1 MWWFTLEDPYKLLEK
16 WISAESYL
24 VVGRGVTRVDAWD
37 KALGRAMFTEDYY
50 VDYLLANALFIK
62 QVLSPLP
69 HARIKRI
76 DASRAL
82 SISGVHGVF
91 TASSIPGENQVGYAI
106 PDQPLIAEG
115 KVRYAG
121 ELVALV
127 AASDFDKAIRG
138 AEEVVVDYEPLP
150 ALLDPLEAM
159 ERRDVLVHEER
170 GSNIAFQT
178 RVRKGNVEEGF
189 SKAHVVV
196 ENEYRLHHQ
205 EHAYLETEAA
215 LAIPESEGRITVI
228 GALQYPHLG
237 QKIVSRVLGVPMS
250 KVKIVAPYIGGGFGG
265 KDDEGPLTCAK
276 AALVAYLTGR
286 PAFILYS
293 REDSIRVHPKREAAV
308 IRYKSGVDAGGK
320 LTAIEV
326 TIIHDTGAYAN
337 RGPFILWRATMHASG
352 PYEVPNAKV
361 DGYAVYTNK
370 VYQGSFRGFGNLS
383 IQFAVERQMDLL
395 AEKLGLDPVE
405 FRLRNILREG
415 SYTLTSQLLD
425 HSVGVGEALKR
436 VAEKA
441 DWWRKRREIE
451 EFNKSSE
458 RFKRGIG
465 VAVAWHGIS
474 TSRAVPDWSN
484 AYVKVELDGS
494 VTVYTG
500 IVEMGQGSPTSSHV
514 QIVSEILGVPVD
526 KVKVVFATTEAPDS
540 GATHASRGTGI
551 GGLGVL
557 VAAAKIRERLAS
569 LAGRVLGVDPG
580 ELEFRDGRVYSRR
593 DPSKSIS
600 WRDLV
605 REAYARGVEVS
616 ATGYYYLPKG
626 RFDESTGQGFA
637 YPAYSYIVL
646 VTEVEVDTRTGLV
659 RVLRVYPGL
668 ASGKIINPKQVEGQ
682 IEGAIAQ
689 AAGYTLM
696 EYLYFDEYGR
706 VLNANFTDYVIPTAK
721 DIPEIEK
728 PVYVEDKF
736 RHGAFGAKGVGEMA
750 LIPGPASIANAVAHA
765 LGVNIT
771 STPLTPWRL
780 LEYIKRSPRG

>member
-1 MWWFTLEDPYKLLEK
+1 MEDPYRLVEK
-16 WISAESYL
+16 WFSAKSYL
-24 VVGRGVTRVDAWD
+24 VVGKSIKRVDALD
-37 KALGRAMFTEDYY
+37 KALGKALFTEDYFIDY
-50 VDYLLANALFIK
+50 VLGNALFIK
-62 QVLSPLP
+62 QVLSTEP

-82 SISGVHGVF
+82 SINGIAGVF
-91 TASSIPGENQVGYAI
+91 TARDIPGENQVGYAI

-115 KVRYAG
+115 KVRYVG

-127 AASDFDKAIRG
+127 AANDPDKAIMG
-138 AEEVVVDYEPLP
+138 AEEVVVEYEPLP
-150 ALLDPLEAM
+150 YILDPLEAM
-159 ERRDVLVHEER
+159 RRTDVLIHEER
-170 GSNIAFQT
+170 GSNIAFTT

-189 SKAHVVV
+189 SRAHAVV

-215 LAIPESEGRITVI
+215 LAIPEAEGRITVI

-237 QKIVSRVLGVPMS
+237 QKIVARVLGLPMS

-276 AALVAYLTGR
+276 AALVAYLTR
-286 PAFILYS
+286 KPALIVYS
-293 REDSIRVHPKREAAV
+293 REDSIKVHPKREAAI
-308 IRYKSGVDAGGK
+308 IRYKSGADAEGR
-320 LTAIEV
+320 LTAIDV

-352 PYEVPNAKV
+352 PYVVPNAKV

-395 AEKLGLDPVE
+395 AEKLGMDPVE
-405 FRLRNILREG
+405 FRLKNILREG
-415 SYTLTSQLLD
+415 SYTLTNQLLD
-425 HSVGVGEALKR
+425 HSVGVGDALKL

-441 DWWRKRREIE
+441 DWWRKRREYT
-451 EFNKSSE
+451 EFNKKSP
-458 RFKRGIG
+458 RYKRGIG
-465 VAVAWHGIS
+465 VAIAWHGIS

-484 AYVKVELDGS
+484 AYVKIELDGS

-500 IVEMGQGSPTSSHV
+500 IVEIGQGSPTSSHV
-514 QIVSEILGVPVD
+514 QIVSEVLGVPPD
-526 KVKVVFATTEAPDS
+526 WVKVVFATTDAPDG

-557 VAAAKIRERLAS
+557 VVAAKLRERLAR
-569 LAGRVLGVDPG
+569 LASDMLGADP
-580 ELEFRDGRVYSRR
+580 EEIEFRDGKVYWRK

-600 WRDLV
+600 WRALV
-605 REAYARGVEVS
+605 REAYARGVEMS

-626 RFDESTGQGFA
+626 KFDDRVGQGFA
-637 YPAYSYIVL
+637 YPAYSFLVL
-646 VTEVEVDTRTGLV
+646 ITEAEVDTWTGFV
-659 RVLRVYPGL
+659 RVTRVYPAL
-668 ASGKIINPKQVEGQ
+668 ATGKIINPQQVEGQ
-682 IEGAIAQ
+682 IEGAVSQ
-689 AAGYTLM
+689 AIGYTLM
-696 EYLYFDEYGR
+696 EKLYFGSKGEI
-706 VLNANFTDYVIPTAK
+706 LNPNFTDYVIPTAR
-721 DIPEIEK
+721 DIPVVEK
-728 PVYVEDKF
+728 PIYVEDKF

-750 LIPGPASIANAVAHA
+750 LIPGPASIANAVSHA

-771 STPLTPWRL
+771 ETPLTPWKI
-780 LEYIKRSPRG
+780 LEYLGKLRVGGK

>member
-1 MWWFTLEDPYKLLEK
+1 MEDPYKLLEK
-16 WISAESYL
+16 WMSSESFL
-24 VVGRGVTRVDAWD
+24 VVGRGVYRVDSLD
-37 KALGRAMFTEDYY
+37 KALGKALFTEDYY
-50 VDYLLANALFIK
+50 IDYFLENALFIK

-69 HARIKRI
+69 HARIKSI

-82 SISGVHGVF
+82 SISGVYGVY
-91 TASSIPGENQVGYAI
+91 TARDIPGENQVGYAI
-106 PDQPLIAEG
+106 PDQPLLAQG
-115 KVRYAG
+115 KVRYPG
-121 ELVALV
+121 EVVALV
-127 AASDFDKAIRG
+127 AARDYEKAFKV
-138 AEEVVVDYEPLP
+138 AEEVVVEYEELP
-150 ALLDPLEAM
+150 ALLDPLEAL
-159 ERRDVLVHEER
+159 ERRDVLIHEER

-189 SKAHVVV
+189 SKAQVVV

-228 GALQYPHLG
+228 GGLQYPHLG
-237 QKIVSRVLGVPMS
+237 QKIISRVLGIPMS
-250 KVKIVAPYIGGGFGG
+250 KVKVVAPYIGGGFGG

-276 AALVAYLTGR
+276 AALVAYLTGK

-293 REDSIRVHPKREAAV
+293 REESITIHPKREAAV
-308 IRYKSGVDAGGK
+308 IRYKSGVDENGK
-320 LTAIEV
+320 LTAIDV

-415 SYTLTSQLLD
+415 STTLTSQVLD
-425 HSVGVGEALKR
+425 HSVGVGEALEKT
-436 VAEKA
+436 ALKA

-451 EFNKSSE
+451 EYNKTSE

-526 KVKVVFATTEAPDS
+526 RVKVVFASTDAPDT
-540 GATHASRGTGI
+540 GATHASRGTSI
-551 GGLGVL
+551 GGVGIL
-557 VAAAKIRERLAS
+557 VATAKIRERMAS
-569 LAGRVLGVDPG
+569 LAAKLLGVNPEDI
-580 ELEFRDGRVYSRR
+580 EFRDGRVYSKS
-593 DPSKSIS
+593 DPSKNIS

-626 RFDESTGQGFA
+626 RFDETVGQGFA

-646 VTEVEVDTRTGLV
+646 ITEVEVDTWTGEV
-659 RVLRVYPGL
+659 KVLRVYPGL
-668 ASGKIINPKQVEGQ
+668 AAGKIINPQQVEGQ

-689 AAGYTLM
+689 AVGYTLM
-696 EYLYFDEYGR
+696 EYLYFNEKGW
-706 VLNANFTDYVIPTAK
+706 VVNTNFTDYVVPTAK
-721 DIPEIEK
+721 DMPEIEK
-728 PVYVEDKF
+728 PVYVEDRFK
-736 RHGAFGAKGVGEMA
+736 HGAFGAKGVGEMA
-750 LIPGPASIANAVAHA
+750 LIPGPASIANAIAHA

-771 STPLTPWRL
+771 STPLTPWRI
-780 LEYIKRSPRG
+780 LEYTRTSGRG

>member
-1 MWWFTLEDPYKLLEK
+1 LEDVYKILEK
-16 WISAESYL
+16 WLSAESFI
-24 VVGRGVTRVDAWD
+24 VVGRGVSRVDALD
-37 KALGRAMFTEDYY
+37 KALGRAMFTEDYFVEY
-50 VDYLLANALFIK
+50 FVGNALFIK
-62 QVLSPLP
+62 QVLSPHP
-69 HARIKRI
+69 HAKIKRV
-76 DASRAL
+76 DYSKAL
-82 SISGVHGVF
+82 ATGAYRVV
-91 TASSIPGENQVGYAI
+91 TARDIPGENQVGYAI
-106 PDQPLIAEG
+106 PDQPLLAEG
-115 KVRYAG
+115 KVRYVG
-121 ELVALV
+121 EVVALV
-127 AASDFDKAIRG
+127 ATSDYDKAIEA
-138 AEEVVVDYEPLP
+138 AENVVVDYEPLP
-150 ALLDPLEAM
+150 HILDPLEAM
-159 ERRDVLVHEER
+159 KRTDVLIHEER
-170 GSNIAFQT
+170 GSNIAFTT

-237 QKIVSRVLGVPMS
+237 QKIIARVLGIPMS
-250 KVKIVAPYIGGGFGG
+250 KVKVVAPYIGGGFGG

-276 AALVAYLTGR
+276 AALVAYLTGK

-293 REDSIRVHPKREAAV
+293 REDSIKVHPKREAAI
-308 IRYKSGVDAGGK
+308 IRYKSGADESGK
-320 LTAIEV
+320 LVAIDV

-337 RGPFILWRATMHASG
+337 RAPFILWRATMHASG

-395 AEKLGLDPVE
+395 AEKLSMDPVE
-405 FRLRNILREG
+405 FRLKNLLREG
-415 SYTLTSQLLD
+415 SYTLTNQLLD
-425 HSVGVGEALKR
+425 HSVGVNEALKL

-441 DWWRKRREIE
+441 NWWRKRREYE
-451 EFNKSSE
+451 EFNKKSE

-484 AYVKVELDGS
+484 AYIKVEVDGS

-514 QIVSEILGVPVD
+514 QIVSEVLGVPPD
-526 KVKVVFATTEAPDS
+526 RVKVVFATTEAPDT

-551 GGLGVL
+551 GGLGTL
-557 VAAAKIRERLAS
+557 VAASKIRQRLAE
-569 LAGRVLGVDPG
+569 LAARILNVSPE
-580 ELEFRDGRVYSRR
+580 ELEFRDGRVYSKR
-593 DPSKSIS
+593 DPEKSIS

-605 REAYARGVEVS
+605 REAYGRGVEMS
-616 ATGYYYLPKG
+616 ATGYYFIPKG
-626 RFDESTGQGFA
+626 RFDDTVGQGFA

-646 VTEVEVDTRTGLV
+646 ITEVEVDTWTGV
-659 RVLRVYPGL
+659 VKVLGVYPGL
-668 ASGKIINPKQVEGQ
+668 ACGKIINPQQVEGQ
-682 IEGAIAQ
+682 VEGAIAQ
-689 AAGYTLM
+689 AIGYTLM
-696 EYLYFDEYGR
+696 EYLYFDEKGG
-706 VLNANFTDYVIPTAK
+706 VVNTNFTDYVIPTAR
-721 DIPEIEK
+721 DMPEIEK

-771 STPLTPWRL
+771 STPLVPWRVL
-780 LEYIKRSPRG
+780 KCIEEKRC

>member
-1 MWWFTLEDPYKLLEK
+1 MEDPYALLEK
-16 WISAESYL
+16 WLRAESFL
-24 VVGRGVTRVDAWD
+24 VVGKGVSRVDALD
-37 KALGRAMFTEDYY
+37 KAFGRAMFTEDYF
-50 VDYLLANALFIK
+50 VDYVVGNALFVK
-62 QVLSPLP
+62 QVLSPYP
-69 HARIKRI
+69 HARIKKI

-82 SISGVHGVF
+82 SLGGFVKVV
-91 TASSIPGENQVGYAI
+91 TAADIPGENQVGYAI
-106 PDQPLIAEG
+106 PDQPLLASG

-127 AASDFDKAIRG
+127 AAEDYDKALKA
-138 AEEVVVDYEPLP
+138 AEELVVEYEPLP
-150 ALLDPLEAM
+150 YVLDPLEAM
-159 ERRDVLVHEER
+159 KRTDILVHEER
-170 GSNIAFQT
+170 GSNIAFTT

-189 SKAHVVV
+189 AKAYVVV

-237 QKIVSRVLGVPMS
+237 QRIVARVLGIPMS
-250 KVKIVAPYIGGGFGG
+250 RVKIVAPYIGGGFGG

-286 PAFILYS
+286 PAFVLYS

-308 IRYKSGVDAGGK
+308 IRYKSGASADGK

-337 RGPFILWRATMHASG
+337 RAPFILWRATMHASG

-383 IQFAVERQMDLL
+383 IQFAVERQMDQL
-395 AEKLGLDPVE
+395 AEKLGMDPVD
-405 FRLRNILREG
+405 FRLRNLLRPG
-415 SYTLTSQLLD
+415 SYTLTNQLLD
-425 HSVGVGEALKR
+425 HSVGVAEALKLT
-436 VAEKA
+436 AEKA
-441 DWWRKRREIE
+441 DWWRKRREYE
-451 EFNKSSE
+451 EYNAKSP

-514 QIVSEILGVPVD
+514 QIVSEVLGVPPEL
-526 KVKVVFATTEAPDS
+526 VKVVFATTEAPDT

-557 VAAAKIRERLAS
+557 VAASKLRERLAR
-569 LAGRVLGVDPG
+569 LAAQLLGVDPG
-580 ELEFRDGRVYSRR
+580 EVVFRDGRVYWSR
-593 DPSKSIS
+593 DPSRGLS
-600 WRDLV
+600 WKELV
-605 REAYARGVEVS
+605 REAYARGVETS
-616 ATGYYYLPKG
+616 ATGYYFIPKG
-626 RFDESTGQGFA
+626 RFDDTVGQGFA

-646 VTEVEVDTRTGLV
+646 ITEVEVDTWTGRV
-659 RVLRVYPGL
+659 RVLKVYPGL
-668 ASGKIINPKQVEGQ
+668 AAGRIINPQQVEGQ
-682 IEGAIAQ
+682 IEGAFAQ
-689 AAGYTLM
+689 AIGYTLM
-696 EYLYFDEYGR
+696 ERLYFDEHGR
-706 VLNANFTDYVIPTAK
+706 IVNTNLADYVVPTAM
-721 DIPEIEK
+721 DMPEFEK
-728 PVYVEDKF
+728 PVYVEDVF
-736 RHGAFGAKGVGEMA
+736 RHGALGAKGVGEMA
-750 LIPGPASIANAVAHA
+750 VIPGPASIANAVAHA
-765 LGVNIT
+765 LRVNIT
-771 STPLTPWRL
+771 STPLTPWRVL
-780 LEYIKRSPRG
+780 KYLGVLKGEEH